1 LCSCFFLSF
10 GFGLKSKNPR
20 LTGNRGF
27 LEICLFKSELHPHDA
42 ETPADARPNG
52 HASVGLRV
60 LQRWSKRVF
69 HIQPA
74 GRNTIWARL
83 SKGFSF

>member
-1 LCSCFFLSF
+1 
-10 GFGLKSKNPR
+10 

-27 LEICLFKSELHPHDA
+27 FKIFLFKSEFHPHDA
-42 ETPADARPNG
+42 KTPADARPNG
-52 HASVGLRV
+52 HASIGLRV

-83 SKGFSF
+83 SKAF